1 MPRRETIEDS
11 DYSDSDDDSAAVGG
25 LEPGSDDSLY
35 FGVGRV
41 ISGLRKRHGPTDYAL
56 KSLRVAK

>member
-1 MPRRETIEDS
+1 MTIPTD
-11 DYSDSDDDSAAVGG
+11 SDSDDDSAAVGE

-35 FGVGRV
+35 FGVGRA
-41 ISGLRKRHGPTDYAL
+41 IGLRKGHGPTHYAL